1 MVMNDWM
8 NDWVP
13 LKTARMEKVK
23 AEFWIEPKSAKNIS
37 VKYHGWPDADV
48 LGGDFVLRGVLKI
61 QPKGYTWQMEQ
72 PFSVALRLDE
82 APRSGTLVFQPKTK
96 DALSQMVSAAILHSG
111 YGLED
116 LILKMLGKI
125 PRA

>member
-1 MVMNDWM
+1 MSDL

-23 AEFWIEPKSAKNIS
+23 AEFWIEPKSAKNMS
-37 VKYHGWPDADV
+37 VKVHEWDEAHEA
-48 LGGDFVLRGVLKI
+48 LGGDFVLNGVLKI
-61 QPKGYTWQMEQ
+61 QPKGYTWSMEH
-72 PFSVALRLDE
+72 PFSVAFRLDE
-82 APRSGTLVFQPKTK
+82 EPRSGTLVFNAHRNK
-96 DALSQMVSAAILHSG
+96 DAVSQMVSTAILQGG

-116 LILKMLGKI
+116 QIIKMLGKI

>member
-1 MVMNDWM
+1 MSDL

-23 AEFWIEPKSAKNIS
+23 AEFWIEPKSAKNVS
-37 VKYHGWPDADV
+37 VKWHEWDEAHESRSGE
-48 LGGDFVLRGVLKI
+48 FVLKGVLKI
-61 QPKGYTWQMEQ
+61 QPKGYIWSMEE
-72 PFSVALRLDE
+72 PFTVVFRLDE
-82 APRSGTLVFQPKTK
+82 DPRSGHLSFTVKHK
-96 DALSQMVSAAILHSG
+96 DATSQMVSTAILQGG

-116 LILKMLGKI
+116 QIIKMLGKI